1 MESQEEDS
9 SVVEAAISGP
19 DEIVQLNSPETSPTL
34 LPENWEVILRD
45 LPSTD
50 FLSAINSNPQWNQ
63 LMNSKKPS
71 KLFPLVFPMLMD
83 YLPLKDTL
91 ELRLANKSVLKEA
104 VDTQLQ
110 KLSACPISEFGYIP
124 SWKENV
130 NNPQTKVEVMRNKF
144 EFEKQEQLQSFL
156 QLTESIFSCG
166 GNPFLS
172 GNLSIQLGLNG
183 VDDGDDGQAL
193 S

>member
-1 MESQEEDS
+1 MMETQEEDS
-9 SVVEAAISGP
+9 SVEEAAISGP

-71 KLFPLVFPMLMD
+71 KLFPLVFLMLMD

-104 VDTQLQ
+104 VD
-110 KLSACPISEFGYIP
+110 P
-124 SWKENV
+124 SFK
-130 NNPQTKVEVMRNKF
+130 
-144 EFEKQEQLQSFL
+144 
-156 QLTESIFSCG
+156 SCRHAD
-166 GNPFLS
+166 L
-172 GNLSIQLGLNG
+172 
-183 VDDGDDGQAL
+183 
-193 S
+193 